1 MKMNKFTITA
11 VLLFV
16 GFLTGWGQ
24 TESSSVRHMQEKGLV
39 NIHSLDPSIRVDLM
53 YAKAD
58 NFVGKV
64 LYTDLKEAYLHPE
77 AAEALIKAQKLL
89 RTIHPSYRL
98 IVYDAS
104 RPMSIQQQM
113 WDTVK
118 GTPSENYVSDPAN
131 KGGTHNYGFA
141 VDVSIYDTLRQ
152 DTIPMGVK
160 VNHLYSESNIDKED
174 QLVLTGKISAEAKS
188 NRELLRYVMTQSG
201 YHTLRSEFWHFNY
214 KGYNR
219 DWLTAHGYQAI
230 P

>member
-1 MKMNKFTITA
+1 MKKLTITLIT
-11 VLLFV
+11 LLFSFV
-16 GFLTGWGQ
+16 TGTAQ
-24 TESSSVRHMQEKGLV
+24 PESLSARHMQQKGLI
-39 NIHSLDPSIRVDLM
+39 NIQSLDPNILVDLM

-58 NFVGKV
+58 NFVGRV

-77 AAEALIKAQKLL
+77 AANALIKAQKLL
-89 RTIHPSYRL
+89 KAIHPSYRL
-98 IVYDAS
+98 IVYDAT

-141 VDVSIYDTLRQ
+141 VDVSIYDTLRK

-160 VNHLYSESNIDKED
+160 VDHLYSESNIDKED

-201 YHTLRSEFWHFNY
+201 YYTLRSEFWHFNY

>member
-1 MKMNKFTITA
+1 MKKLTITLIT
-11 VLLFV
+11 LLFSFV
-16 GFLTGWGQ
+16 TGTAQ
-24 TESSSVRHMQEKGLV
+24 PESLSARHMQQKGLI
-39 NIHSLDPSIRVDLM
+39 NIQSLDPNILVDLM

-58 NFVGKV
+58 NFVGRV

-77 AAEALIKAQKLL
+77 AANALIKAQKLL
-89 RTIHPSYRL
+89 IAIHPSYRL
-98 IVYDAS
+98 IVYDAT

-141 VDVSIYDTLRQ
+141 VDVSIYDTLRK

-160 VNHLYSESNIDKED
+160 VDHLYSESNIDKED

>member
-1 MKMNKFTITA
+1 MKKLTITLIT
-11 VLLFV
+11 LLFSFV
-16 GFLTGWGQ
+16 TGTAQ
-24 TESSSVRHMQEKGLV
+24 PESLSARHMQQKGLI
-39 NIHSLDPSIRVDLM
+39 NIQSLDPNILVDLM

-58 NFVGKV
+58 NFVGRV

-77 AAEALIKAQKLL
+77 AANALIKAQKLL
-89 RTIHPSYRL
+89 KAIHPSYRL
-98 IVYDAS
+98 IVYDAT

-141 VDVSIYDTLRQ
+141 VDVSIYDTLRK

-160 VNHLYSESNIDKED
+160 VDHLHSESNIDKED

>member
-1 MKMNKFTITA
+1 MKKLTITLIT
-11 VLLFV
+11 LLFSFV
-16 GFLTGWGQ
+16 TGTAQ
-24 TESSSVRHMQEKGLV
+24 PESLSARHMQQRGLI
-39 NIHSLDPSIRVDLM
+39 NIQSLAPNILVDLM

-58 NFVGKV
+58 NFVGRI

-77 AAEALIKAQKLL
+77 AANALIKAQKLL
-89 RTIHPSYRL
+89 KAIHPSYRL
-98 IVYDAS
+98 IVYDAT

-141 VDVSIYDTLRQ
+141 VDVSIYDTLRK

-160 VNHLYSESNIDKED
+160 VDHLYSESNIDKED

>member
-1 MKMNKFTITA
+1 MYKTIITLAAGLLCFTA
-11 VLLFV
+11 
-16 GFLTGWGQ
+16 GFAQ
-24 TESSSVRHMQEKGLV
+24 TENSSAQLMKEKGLI
-39 NIHSLDPSIRVDLM
+39 NIQSLDHSILVDLM

-58 NFVGKV
+58 NFVGRV
-64 LYTDLKEAYLHPE
+64 LYKDLKEAFLQPE
-77 AAEALIKAQKLL
+77 AANALIKAQKLL
-89 RTIHPSYRL
+89 QTIHPSYRL
-98 IVYDAS
+98 IVYDAT
-104 RPMSIQQQM
+104 RPMSIQQEM

-141 VDVSIYDTLRQ
+141 VDVSIYDTLRK

-160 VNHLYSESNIDKED
+160 VDHLFSESNIDKED
-174 QLVLTGKISAEAKS
+174 QLVLSGKISAEAKS

-219 DWLTAHGYQAI
+219 DWLTAHGYKAI

>member
-1 MKMNKFTITA
+1 MKKLTITLIT
-11 VLLFV
+11 LLFSFV
-16 GFLTGWGQ
+16 TGTAQ
-24 TESSSVRHMQEKGLV
+24 PESLSARHMQQRGLI
-39 NIHSLDPSIRVDLM
+39 NIQSLDPNILVDLM

-58 NFVGKV
+58 NFVGRI

-77 AAEALIKAQKLL
+77 AANALIRAQKLL
-89 RTIHPSYRL
+89 KAIHPSYRL
-98 IVYDAS
+98 IVYDAT

-141 VDVSIYDTLRQ
+141 VDVSIYDTLRK

-160 VNHLYSESNIDKED
+160 VDHLYSESNIDKED

>member
-1 MKMNKFTITA
+1 MKKLTITLIT
-11 VLLFV
+11 LLFSFV
-16 GFLTGWGQ
+16 TGTAQ
-24 TESSSVRHMQEKGLV
+24 PESLSARHMQQRGLI
-39 NIHSLDPSIRVDLM
+39 NIQSLDPNILVDLM

-58 NFVGKV
+58 NFVGRV

-77 AAEALIKAQKLL
+77 AANALIKAQKLL
-89 RTIHPSYRL
+89 KAIHPSYRL
-98 IVYDAS
+98 IVYDAT

-141 VDVSIYDTLRQ
+141 VDVSIYDTLRK

-160 VNHLYSESNIDKED
+160 VDHLYSESNIDKED

>member
-1 MKMNKFTITA
+1 MKKLTITLIT
-11 VLLFV
+11 LLFSFV
-16 GFLTGWGQ
+16 TGTAQ
-24 TESSSVRHMQEKGLV
+24 PESLSARHMQQKRLI
-39 NIHSLDPSIRVDLM
+39 NIQSLDPNILVDLM

-58 NFVGKV
+58 NFVGRV

-77 AAEALIKAQKLL
+77 AANALIKAQKLL
-89 RTIHPSYRL
+89 KAIHPSYRL
-98 IVYDAS
+98 IVYDAT

-141 VDVSIYDTLRQ
+141 VDVSIYDTLRK

-160 VNHLYSESNIDKED
+160 VDHLYSESNIDKED

>member
-1 MKMNKFTITA
+1 MKKLTITLIT
-11 VLLFV
+11 LLFSFV
-16 GFLTGWGQ
+16 TGTAQ
-24 TESSSVRHMQEKGLV
+24 PESLSARHMQQKGLI
-39 NIHSLDPSIRVDLM
+39 NIQSLDPNILVDLM

-58 NFVGKV
+58 NFVGRV

-77 AAEALIKAQKLL
+77 AANALIKAQKLL
-89 RTIHPSYRL
+89 KAIHPSYRL
-98 IVYDAS
+98 IVYDAT

-141 VDVSIYDTLRQ
+141 VDVSIYDTLRK

-160 VNHLYSESNIDKED
+160 VDHLYSESNIDKED

-219 DWLTAHGYQAI
+219 NWLTANGYQAI

>member
-1 MKMNKFTITA
+1 MYKTIITLAAGLLYFTA
-11 VLLFV
+11 
-16 GFLTGWGQ
+16 GFAQ
-24 TESSSVRHMQEKGLV
+24 TESSSAQLMKEKGLI
-39 NIHSLDPSIRVDLM
+39 NIQSLDHSILVDLM

-58 NFVGKV
+58 NFVGRV
-64 LYTDLKEAYLHPE
+64 LYKDLKEAFLHPE
-77 AAEALIKAQKLL
+77 AANALIKAQKLL
-89 RTIHPSYRL
+89 QTIHPSYRL
-98 IVYDAS
+98 IVYDAT
-104 RPMSIQQQM
+104 RPMSIQQEM

-141 VDVSIYDTLRQ
+141 VDVSIYDTLRK

-160 VNHLYSESNIDKED
+160 VDHLFSESNIDKED
-174 QLVLTGKISAEAKS
+174 QLVLSGKISAEAKS

-219 DWLTAHGYQAI
+219 DWLTAHGYKAI

>member
-1 MKMNKFTITA
+1 MKKITFTFVTM
-11 VLLFV
+11 LFFFTT
-16 GFLTGWGQ
+16 GFAQ
-24 TESSSVRHMQEKGLV
+24 TESSLANRMREKGLV
-39 NIHSLDPSIRVDLM
+39 NVQELDSTILVDLM

-58 NFVGKV
+58 NFVGRV
-64 LYTDLKEAYLHPE
+64 LYKDLKEAFLHPE
-77 AAEALIKAQKLL
+77 AADALIKAQELL
-89 RTIHPSYRL
+89 IAIHPSYRL
-98 IVYDAS
+98 IVYDAT
-104 RPMSIQQQM
+104 RPMSIQQEM
-113 WDTVK
+113 WDMVK
-118 GTPSENYVSDPAN
+118 GTPSEDYVSDPAN

-160 VNHLYSESNIDKED
+160 VDYLFSESNIDKED

-201 YHTLRSEFWHFNY
+201 YRTLRSEYWHFNY

-219 DWLTAHGYQAI
+219 DWLSAHGYQAI

>member
-1 MKMNKFTITA
+1 MKKITFTFVTM
-11 VLLFV
+11 LFFFTT
-16 GFLTGWGQ
+16 GFAQ
-24 TESSSVRHMQEKGLV
+24 TESSLANRMKEKGLV
-39 NIHSLDPSIRVDLM
+39 NVQELDPTILVDLM

-58 NFVGKV
+58 NFVGRV
-64 LYTDLKEAYLHPE
+64 LYKDLKEAFLHPE
-77 AAEALIKAQKLL
+77 AADALIKAQKLL
-89 RTIHPSYRL
+89 IAIHPSYRL
-98 IVYDAS
+98 IVYDAT
-104 RPMSIQQQM
+104 RPMSIQQEM
-113 WDTVK
+113 WDMVK
-118 GTPSENYVSDPAN
+118 GTPSEDYVSDPAN

-160 VNHLYSESNIDKED
+160 VDYLFSESNIDKED

-201 YHTLRSEFWHFNY
+201 YRTLRSEYWHFNY

-219 DWLTAHGYQAI
+219 DWLSAHGYQAI

>member
-1 MKMNKFTITA
+1 MKKLTITLIT
-11 VLLFV
+11 LLFSFV
-16 GFLTGWGQ
+16 TGTAQ
-24 TESSSVRHMQEKGLV
+24 PESLSARHMQQRGLI
-39 NIHSLDPSIRVDLM
+39 NIQSLDPNILVDLM

-58 NFVGKV
+58 NFVGRI

-77 AAEALIKAQKLL
+77 AANALIKAQKLL
-89 RTIHPSYRL
+89 KAIHPSYRL
-98 IVYDAS
+98 IVYDAT

-141 VDVSIYDTLRQ
+141 VDVSIYDTLRK

-160 VNHLYSESNIDKED
+160 VDHLYSESNIDKED

>member
-1 MKMNKFTITA
+1 MNKIIFTFATL
-11 VLLFV
+11 VF
-16 GFLTGWGQ
+16 FFTTGLAQ
-24 TESSSVRHMQEKGLV
+24 TESSSARHMQEKGLV
-39 NIHSLDPSIRVDLM
+39 NIQSLDQTILVDLM

-58 NFVGKV
+58 NFVGRI
-64 LYTDLKEAYLHPE
+64 LYKNLKEAFLHPE
-77 AAEALIKAQKLL
+77 AANALIRAQELL
-89 RTIHPSYRL
+89 KTIHPSYRL
-98 IVYDAS
+98 IVYDAT
-104 RPMSIQQQM
+104 RPMSIQQEM
-113 WDTVK
+113 WNTVK

-160 VNHLYSESNIDKED
+160 VDHLFSESNIDKED

-219 DWLTAHGYQAI
+219 DWLTAHGYEAI

>member
-1 MKMNKFTITA
+1 MKKITFTFVTM
-11 VLLFV
+11 LFFFTT
-16 GFLTGWGQ
+16 GFAQ
-24 TESSSVRHMQEKGLV
+24 TESSLANRMREKGLV
-39 NIHSLDPSIRVDLM
+39 NVQELDSTILVDLM

-58 NFVGKV
+58 NFVGRV
-64 LYTDLKEAYLHPE
+64 LYKDLKEAFLHPE
-77 AAEALIKAQKLL
+77 AADALIKAQELL
-89 RTIHPSYRL
+89 IAIHPSYRL
-98 IVYDAS
+98 IVYDAT
-104 RPMSIQQQM
+104 RPMFIQQEM
-113 WDTVK
+113 WDMVK
-118 GTPSENYVSDPAN
+118 GTPSEDYVSDPAN

-160 VNHLYSESNIDKED
+160 VDYLFSESNIDKED

-201 YHTLRSEFWHFNY
+201 YHTLRSEYWHFNY

-219 DWLTAHGYQAI
+219 DWLSAHGYQAI

>member
-1 MKMNKFTITA
+1 MKKLTITLIT
-11 VLLFV
+11 LLFSFV
-16 GFLTGWGQ
+16 TGTAQ
-24 TESSSVRHMQEKGLV
+24 PESLSARHMQQKGLI
-39 NIHSLDPSIRVDLM
+39 NIQSLDPNILVDLM

-58 NFVGKV
+58 NFVGRV

-77 AAEALIKAQKLL
+77 AANALIKAQKLL
-89 RTIHPSYRL
+89 KAIHPSYRL
-98 IVYDAS
+98 IVYDAT

-141 VDVSIYDTLRQ
+141 VDVSIYDTLRK

-160 VNHLYSESNIDKED
+160 VDHLYSESNIDKED

>member
-1 MKMNKFTITA
+1 MKKLTITLIT
-11 VLLFV
+11 LLFS
-16 GFLTGWGQ
+16 FFTGTAQ
-24 TESSSVRHMQEKGLV
+24 SESLSARHMQQRGLI
-39 NIHSLDPSIRVDLM
+39 NIQSLDPNILVDLM

-58 NFVGKV
+58 NFVGRI

-77 AAEALIKAQKLL
+77 AANALIKAQKLL
-89 RTIHPSYRL
+89 KAIHPSYRL
-98 IVYDAS
+98 IVYDAT

-141 VDVSIYDTLRQ
+141 VDVSIYDTLRK

-160 VNHLYSESNIDKED
+160 VDHLYSESNIDKED

-201 YHTLRSEFWHFNY
+201 YHTLCSEFWYFNY

>member
-1 MKMNKFTITA
+1 MKKITFTFVTM
-11 VLLFV
+11 LFFFTT
-16 GFLTGWGQ
+16 GFAQ
-24 TESSSVRHMQEKGLV
+24 TESSLANRMREKGLV
-39 NIHSLDPSIRVDLM
+39 NVQELDSTILVDLM

-58 NFVGKV
+58 NFVGRV
-64 LYTDLKEAYLHPE
+64 LYKDLKEAFLHPE
-77 AAEALIKAQKLL
+77 AADALIKAQKLL
-89 RTIHPSYRL
+89 IAIHPSYRL
-98 IVYDAS
+98 IVYDAT
-104 RPMSIQQQM
+104 RPMSIQQEM
-113 WDTVK
+113 WDMVK
-118 GTPSENYVSDPAN
+118 GTPSEDYVSDPAN

-160 VNHLYSESNIDKED
+160 VDYLFSESNIDKED

-201 YHTLRSEFWHFNY
+201 YHTLRSEYWHFNY

-219 DWLTAHGYQAI
+219 DWLSAHGYQAI

>member
-1 MKMNKFTITA
+1 MKRITFIL
-11 VLLFV
+11 VTLL
-16 GFLTGWGQ
+16 LYSATGWSQ
-24 TESSSVRHMQEKGLV
+24 TESVSAQRMKELGLV
-39 NIHSLDPSIRVDLM
+39 NIQTLDSTILVDLM

-58 NFVGKV
+58 NFVGRV
-64 LYTDLKEAYLHPE
+64 LYKDLQEAYLHPE

-89 RTIHPSYRL
+89 MTIHPSYRL
-98 IVYDAS
+98 IVYDAT
-104 RPMSIQQQM
+104 RPMAIQQEM

-160 VNHLYSESNIDKED
+160 VDHLFSESNIDKED
-174 QLVLTGKISAEAKS
+174 QLVRSGKITFEAKS

-201 YHTLRSEFWHFNY
+201 YHTLRSEYWHFNY

-219 DWLTAHGYQAI
+219 DWLSAHGYQAI

>member
-1 MKMNKFTITA
+1 MKKITFTFVTM
-11 VLLFV
+11 LFFFTT
-16 GFLTGWGQ
+16 GFAQ
-24 TESSSVRHMQEKGLV
+24 TESSLANRMREKGLV
-39 NIHSLDPSIRVDLM
+39 NVQELDSTILVDLM

-58 NFVGKV
+58 NFVGRV
-64 LYTDLKEAYLHPE
+64 LYKDLKEAFLHPE
-77 AAEALIKAQKLL
+77 AADALIKAQELL
-89 RTIHPSYRL
+89 IAIHPSYRL
-98 IVYDAS
+98 IVYDAT
-104 RPMSIQQQM
+104 RPMSIQQEM
-113 WDTVK
+113 WDMVK
-118 GTPSENYVSDPAN
+118 GTPSEDYVSDPAN

-160 VNHLYSESNIDKED
+160 VDYLFSESNIDKED

-201 YHTLRSEFWHFNY
+201 YHTLRSEYWHFNY

-219 DWLTAHGYQAI
+219 DWLSAHGYQAI

>member
-1 MKMNKFTITA
+1 MNKIIFTFATL
-11 VLLFV
+11 VF
-16 GFLTGWGQ
+16 FFTTGLAQ
-24 TESSSVRHMQEKGLV
+24 TESSPARHMQEKGLV
-39 NIHSLDPSIRVDLM
+39 NIQSLDQTILVDLM

-58 NFVGKV
+58 NFVGRI
-64 LYTDLKEAYLHPE
+64 LYKNLKEAFLHPE
-77 AAEALIKAQKLL
+77 AANALIRAQELL
-89 RTIHPSYRL
+89 KTIHPSYRL
-98 IVYDAS
+98 IVYDAT
-104 RPMSIQQQM
+104 RPMSIQQEM
-113 WDTVK
+113 WNTVK

-160 VNHLYSESNIDKED
+160 VDHLFSESNIDKED

-219 DWLTAHGYQAI
+219 DWLTAHGYEAI